1 MIVRESKARVT
12 AGRIVGAVA
21 LVAALAGCSSLSSMM
36 PTWLGGVAEKPKM
49 AELAPNV
56 ALVPVRLAWS
66 SKIGN
71 VDFPL
76 SVNVIGS
83 TVTLGSGD
91 GTVVAMDAASGH
103 ELWRGNVGAPLAA
116 GVGSDGKLSAVITRT
131 NALVAMTS
139 GKEAWRQKLSA
150 VGYTAPFVAGE
161 RVFVLTADRAVTAFD
176 GRTGRKIWS
185 QQRPGEPL
193 VLRHPGVMLAV
204 GDTLVVG
211 LSGRLVGMNPLTG
224 SVRWEAPLASPR
236 GINDVERLVDLVG
249 TVSRVGDSICARAFQ
264 AAVGCADAARGGLV
278 WTKPSNGAEG
288 IGGDAQMV
296 FGTEADGKVVAWRR
310 DTGERAW
317 VKETLLHRG
326 LTAPLVIGRSI
337 VVGDSTGLVHLLS
350 REDGSPLNRVATD
363 GSAIAAAPVL
373 ACNTLVVVTQAGG
386 VYGFVPE

>member
-1 MIVRESKARVT
+1 MIVRAWKARVA
-12 AGRIVGAVA
+12 AGRMLGAAA
-21 LVAALAGCSSLSSMM
+21 LVAALAGCSSMSSMM
-36 PTWLGGVAEKPKM
+36 PSWLGGVAEKPKM
-49 AELAPNV
+49 AELAPSV
-56 ALVPVRLAWS
+56 ALVPVRLAWT
-66 SKIGN
+66 SKIGV

-76 SVNVIGS
+76 SVNVSGG

-91 GTVVAMDAASGH
+91 GTVVAIDAASGR
-103 ELWRGNVGAPLAA
+103 ESWRGSAGAPLAG
-116 GVGSDGKLSAVITRT
+116 GVGSDGKLAAVITRT
-131 NALVAMTS
+131 NELVAMS
-139 GKEAWRQKLSA
+139 GGKESWRQKLPA

-249 TVSRVGDSICARAFQ
+249 TVSRVGDSVCARAFQ
-264 AAVGCADAARGGLV
+264 AAVGCADAARGGLL
-278 WTKPSNGAEG
+278 WTKPSNGSEG
-288 IGGDAQMV
+288 VGGDAQMV
-296 FGTEADGKVVAWRR
+296 FGSEADGKVIAWRR

-326 LTAPLVIGRSI
+326 LTAPLAIGRSV
-337 VVGDSTGLVHLLS
+337 VVGDSTGLVHMLS
-350 REDGSPLNRVATD
+350 REDGSPLNRLATD

-373 ACNTLVVVTQAGG
+373 AGNTLVVVTQAGG

>member
-1 MIVRESKARVT
+1 MTVREWKARAV
-12 AGRIVGAVA
+12 AGRMLGAAA
-21 LVAALAGCSSLSSMM
+21 LVAAVTGCSSMSSMM
-36 PTWLGGVAEKPKM
+36 PTWLGGVAEKPKP

-56 ALVPVRLAWS
+56 AVVPVRLAWS
-66 SKIGN
+66 TKIGN

-76 SVNVIGS
+76 SVNVNGG

-91 GTVVAMDAASGH
+91 GTVVAMDAASGRD
-103 ELWRGNVGAPLAA
+103 LWRGNAGAPLAA
-116 GVGSDGKLSAVITRT
+116 GVGSDGKLAAVITRT
-131 NALVAMTS
+131 NELVVMTG
-139 GKEAWRQKLSA
+139 GKESWRQKLTA

-249 TVSRVGDSICARAFQ
+249 TVSRVGDSVCARAFQ
-264 AAVGCADAARGGLV
+264 AAVGCADAARGGLL
-278 WTKPSNGAEG
+278 WTKPSNGSEG
-288 IGGDAQMV
+288 VGGDAQMV
-296 FGTEADGKVVAWRR
+296 FGTEADGKVVAWHR

-326 LTAPLVIGRSI
+326 LTAPLAVGRS
-337 VVGDSTGLVHLLS
+337 VVFGDSAGLVHLLS
-350 REDGSPLNRVATD
+350 RDDGSPLNRLATD

-373 ACNTLVVVTQAGG
+373 AGNTLVVVTQAGG